1 MESAEPGI
9 MSAVGISSELKVLG
23 WDTNPHTPRLNFKP
37 APPLHHHL
45 PHVTTTYW
53 DCIVHPTSRRC
64 TTQPGGCSKRLPS
77 CGASTSGDHGSRHAT
92 WRITLKAR
100 GVPLLSLAGG
110 RANPQAAHARYSCP
124 MPNPIHSCPV
134 PLSFTP
140 TASFSCGS
148 PEHLVASRQNVE
160 QEASREPNARASPQA
175 GQRPLAAI
183 ALLILFLAATAL
195 RRTVLASSSERGSAV
210 SSPYLAK

>member
-1 MESAEPGI
+1 

-140 TASFSCGS
+140 TASFSWSISSPHVKMSSRKRPGS
-148 PEHLVASRQNVE
+148 PTRGRPHK
-160 QEASREPNARASPQA
+160 RASDPWP
-175 GQRPLAAI
+175 R
-183 ALLILFLAATAL
+183 
-195 RRTVLASSSERGSAV
+195 
-210 SSPYLAK
+210 SPS